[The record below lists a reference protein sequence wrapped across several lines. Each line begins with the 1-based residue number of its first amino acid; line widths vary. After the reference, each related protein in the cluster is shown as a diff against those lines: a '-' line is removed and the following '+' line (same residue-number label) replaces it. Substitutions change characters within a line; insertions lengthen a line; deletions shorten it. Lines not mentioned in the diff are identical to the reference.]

1 MEYVSNLT
9 QYPMKVE
16 EIIKLLSV
24 LSKDEADKSPLP
36 FEIGEKYFIR
46 TVTHYMVGK
55 LDEITGG
62 FLVFSNAS
70 WIADTG
76 RFNEFLKTGEASEVE
91 PVKGLYRIAIGAIV
105 DAFDFKEALPSK
117 VK

>member
-1 MEYVSNLT
+1 
-9 QYPMKVE
+9 MKVE
-16 EIIKLLSV
+16 DLISLIGIIN
-24 LSKDEADKSPLP
+24 KDDKTSTDLP

-55 LDEITGG
+55 LEEIKGG
-62 FLVFSNAS
+62 FLIFSSSS

-91 PVKGLYRIAIGAIV
+91 PVKGLYRVAIGAIV
-105 DAFDFKEALPSK
+105 DAFEFNHTLPTSTK
-117 VK
+117 